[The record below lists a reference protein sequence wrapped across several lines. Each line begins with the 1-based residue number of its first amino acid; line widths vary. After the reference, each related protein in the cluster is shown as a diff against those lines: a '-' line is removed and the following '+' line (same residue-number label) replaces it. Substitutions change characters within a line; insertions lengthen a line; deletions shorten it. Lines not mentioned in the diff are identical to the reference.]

1 MLRTTWFQSF
11 RMVVKPAYSNF
22 VHYIVE
28 LILIVSCF
36 LNILSVAA
44 HCTAVLQL
52 AAVQQSNFISV
63 VIMTAARSALFLYN
77 HILVSTT

>member
-28 LILIVSCF
+28 FELIVSCF

-44 HCTAVLQL
+44 HCS
-52 AAVQQSNFISV
+52 AAACSC
-63 VIMTAARSALFLYN
+63 AAIKLHLCCYNDRSAQCS
-77 HILVSTT
+77 VSVQSYISA

>member
-44 HCTAVLQL
+44 HCS
-52 AAVQQSNFISV
+52 AAACSC
-63 VIMTAARSALFLYN
+63 AAIKLHLCCYNGRCALY
-77 HILVSTT
+77 ILGL